1 MHGAKNFFGHLML
14 QWRLN
19 IHMNTDAP
27 IHYKDL
33 DVMQH
38 RAPVMLDHNALDVWE
53 YWFGVAESRDLVETV
68 IDITDVLEG
77 LTADAHIVK
86 ISNRTPDA
94 LIHFV
99 VEPSSSAV
107 AERLY
112 HRGARSVSWDL
123 SGYTPGIA
131 PIPAHVLSTPECT
144 GLLTVGGERS
154 AAHRGGYFWCDSKGN
169 FPEGYPRLPGINPS
183 RNLDSALY
191 ALSVQDLG
199 VMRSDTRPGRAGIYS
214 AYWKPRA
221 ISNQAILGAAQC
233 DLPHTRR
240 YVTEYRRRLKML
252 RAAIARHH
260 P

>member
-1 MHGAKNFFGHLML
+1 ML
-14 QWRLN
+14 EGRLN

-86 ISNRTPDA
+86 ISHRTPDA

-99 VEPSSSAV
+99 VEPGSSAV

-112 HRGARSVSWDL
+112 HRGGSSISWDL

-131 PIPAHVLSTPECT
+131 PIPAHVISTPECT
-144 GLLTVGGERS
+144 GLLTVGGERHR
-154 AAHRGGYFWCDSKGN
+154 AHRGGYFWCDSKGN
-169 FPEGYPRLPGINPS
+169 FPEGYSRLPGISAS

-199 VMRSDTRPGRAGIYS
+199 VCLDSTSPSRAGIYN

-221 ISNQAILGAAQC
+221 ISNQQILGAAQC

-240 YVTEYRRRLKML
+240 YITEYRRRLKML